1 MRLCDRWQVFSVS
14 GRYFFCFR
22 SGNICRLL
30 TFFILQ
36 IGALIWICTRSSETK
51 KLYIYIIVNIGWH
64 HESIVPD
71 ILEMNWNVRDFFI
84 KLERKV
90 LEKKGEEK

>member
-1 MRLCDRWQVFSVS
+1 MI
-14 GRYFFCFR
+14 GGEYFPDQ
-22 SGNICRLL
+22 GNA
-30 TFFILQ
+30 FFILC
-36 IGALIWICTRSSETK
+36 LKS
-51 KLYIYIIVNIGWH
+51 IVNIGWH